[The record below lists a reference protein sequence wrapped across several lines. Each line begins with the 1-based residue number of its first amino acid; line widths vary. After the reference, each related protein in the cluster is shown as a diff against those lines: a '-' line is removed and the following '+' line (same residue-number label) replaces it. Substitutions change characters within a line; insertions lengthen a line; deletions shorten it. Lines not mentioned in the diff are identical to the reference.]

1 MHIYYDLAT
10 NLGRRD
16 EQPNIALAEKI
27 AAQQDIA
34 AVAELPG
41 LLAHNNK
48 HIQGDAIKVL
58 YETGA
63 RAPGLIAGHAAT
75 FIALLQS
82 PDQRMVWGA
91 MTALS
96 TIAAEVPGVLHKAL
110 SSIMMAAEGPSVI
123 ARDHAVKI
131 LVTLAKVPAFYD
143 DAMTLL
149 LTLLISSPENQ
160 FPTYAESIAQ
170 VMQGNDLPRLRRIL
184 RDRLPVTVTPTK
196 ARRIEKLLSKI
207 K

>member
-1 MHIYYDLAT
+1 
-10 NLGRRD
+10 
-16 EQPNIALAEKI
+16 
-27 AAQQDIA
+27 
-34 AVAELPG
+34 
-41 LLAHNNK
+41 
-48 HIQGDAIKVL
+48 
-58 YETGA
+58 
-63 RAPGLIAGHAAT
+63 
-75 FIALLQS
+75 
-82 PDQRMVWGA
+82 
-91 MTALS
+91 
-96 TIAAEVPGVLHKAL
+96 
-110 SSIMMAAEGPSVI
+110 MAAEGPSVI